1 MDATQLYSSTL
12 EQLNKTIIKMTS
24 PEWDAKVQA
33 APADQ
38 RQAAL
43 AEILRVQHARL
54 VLGNAI
60 LQEIVEKLKAN
71 EQALSDGQKAA
82 QAALD
87 KLATVESVLKTVS
100 SLINVVARIVPL
112 L

>member
-12 EQLNKTIIKMTS
+12 EQLNRTIVKMTS

-33 APADQ
+33 APPGK
-38 RQAAL
+38 RQQAL
-43 AEILRVQHARL
+43 AELLRVQHARL
-54 VLGNAI
+54 VLGNAV
-60 LQEIVEKLKAN
+60 LQDIVKDLKAN
-71 EQALSDGQKAA
+71 EQALLDGQKAV

-87 KLATVESVLKTVS
+87 KLTTVDSVLKSVS
-100 SLINVVARIVPL
+100 SLINIVAKIVPL